1 MLKHLI
7 AISLAISSL
16 AVVVPGPQVAWTT
29 HIAAAQSAAD
39 AKPIVLAQYNPCP
52 NMRCR

>member
-1 MLKHLI
+1 MLKRLI
-7 AISLAISSL
+7 VIGL
-16 AVVVPGPQVAWTT
+16 AVSALVVAAYGPQVTSTT
-29 HIAAAQSAAD
+29 DAAAPQSAAA